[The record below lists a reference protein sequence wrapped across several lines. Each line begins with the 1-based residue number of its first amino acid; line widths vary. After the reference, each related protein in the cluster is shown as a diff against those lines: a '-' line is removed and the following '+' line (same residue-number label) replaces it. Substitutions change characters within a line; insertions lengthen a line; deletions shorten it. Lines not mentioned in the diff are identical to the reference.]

1 MAPADRTRPFFGT
14 FVSSTGWVAVP
25 QEGNAMARK
34 SKAQT
39 DDIAAVEELMQ
50 DLESRLRRLNAKA
63 KPDVAGGVDD
73 ITDFVAQTL
82 ARIAAQARDTAD
94 TATDTLASEA
104 TEAGSDLIKRVW
116 QEMERRPLLTL
127 ALAAAGGY
135 LLGLIS
141 KQDDAK

>member
-1 MAPADRTRPFFGT
+1 MTK
-14 FVSSTGWVAVP
+14 
-25 QEGNAMARK
+25 K

-50 DLESRLRRLNAKA
+50 DLESRLRRLNANT
-63 KPDVAGGVDD
+63 KPDAAGGVDD
-73 ITDFVAQTL
+73 ITDFVSQTL
-82 ARIAAQARDTAD
+82 ARIAAQVHDTAG

-104 TEAGSDLIKRVW
+104 TEASSDLIKRIW
-116 QEMERRPLLTL
+116 QEMERRPMLTL

>member
-1 MAPADRTRPFFGT
+1 MAKKT
-14 FVSSTGWVAVP
+14 
-25 QEGNAMARK
+25 
-34 SKAQT
+34 KAQT

-50 DLESRLRRLNAKA
+50 DLESRLRRLNAKTG
-63 KPDVAGGVDD
+63 PDVAVGADD
-73 ITDFVAQTL
+73 ITDFVSQTL
-82 ARIAAQARDTAD
+82 ARIAAQVRDTAD

-104 TEAGSDLIKRVW
+104 TEASSDLIKRIW

>member
-1 MAPADRTRPFFGT
+1 L
-14 FVSSTGWVAVP
+14 
-25 QEGNAMARK
+25 QEGKGMAK
-34 SKAQT
+34 KTKTQT

-50 DLESRLRRLNAKA
+50 DLESRLRRLNAKS
-63 KPDVAGGVDD
+63 KPEVDGGADD
-73 ITDFVAQTL
+73 ITDFVSQTL
-82 ARIAAQARDTAD
+82 ARIAAQVRDTAE

-104 TEAGSDLIKRVW
+104 TEASSDLIKRIW

-135 LLGLIS
+135 LLGMIS

>member
-1 MAPADRTRPFFGT
+1 MTK
-14 FVSSTGWVAVP
+14 
-25 QEGNAMARK
+25 K

-50 DLESRLRRLNAKA
+50 DLESRLRRLNANA
-63 KPDVAGGVDD
+63 KPDADAAGGVDA
-73 ITDFVAQTL
+73 ITDFVSQTL
-82 ARIAAQARDTAD
+82 ARIAAQVHDTAG

-104 TEAGSDLIKRVW
+104 TEASSDLIKRIW